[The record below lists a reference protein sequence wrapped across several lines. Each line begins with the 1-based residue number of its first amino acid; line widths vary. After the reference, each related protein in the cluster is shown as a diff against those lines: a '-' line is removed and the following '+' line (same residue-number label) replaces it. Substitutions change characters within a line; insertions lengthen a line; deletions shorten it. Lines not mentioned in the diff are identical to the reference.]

1 MASLGLVRRTVGALT
16 LALLLLVSP
25 ATPSLSAWADE
36 STPTPSPA
44 PSEVATENQTV
55 EHAVSLLMDQYVHP
69 VDSATL
75 LNAGWTRLQ
84 NDATRAGAPAPGDP
98 PAFTGDR
105 VGDLGALHDALTAYI
120 DQMPSLPDGFVPAYS
135 LVRGMVDLLNEGH
148 TYFLDPGAYQ
158 DYQQWTAGQR
168 HYVGIGVGL
177 STRGAQPSIVEVYEN
192 TPAAQAGLRVG
203 DVILQIDG
211 RSVDG
216 LASNEVTSLMRGPAD
231 SQVDL
236 LVQRVGEDDPLSF
249 TLTRVDINLAFVD
262 QRVVGDDVGY
272 VLLRGF
278 PEPSV
283 IDTVEQ
289 DFDTFQQ
296 QGVHGLILDLR
307 GNGGG
312 RIDLGRR
319 LLGDFIPS
327 GTPLF
332 RQIDRDGRA
341 QTDRSRGSVRF
352 TTPLVVLVDGGTAS
366 MAELFASAIEED
378 GAGKVVGSL
387 TAGSVA
393 GSEVFPLGDGSGLQV
408 TVFDIH
414 AADDKVLNGVGVA
427 PDQTV
432 DPDPTAVASGDD
444 PTLDRAVEI
453 LHAESTGTEPSPAPA
468 G

>member
-1 MASLGLVRRTVGALT
+1 MAMPALARRIIGALT
-16 LALLLLVSP
+16 LALLLLVWP
-25 ATPSLSAWADE
+25 TAAGLSAWAQE
-36 STPTPSPA
+36 STPTPA
-44 PSEVATENQTV
+44 PSDVDTENQTV
-55 EHAVSLLMDQYVHP
+55 DHAVSLLLDQYVRP
-69 VDSATL
+69 IDSAAL

-84 NDATRAGAPAPGDP
+84 HDAARAGAPAPGEP

-105 VGDLGALHDALTAYI
+105 VGDLGALHDALTAYLE
-120 DQMPSLPDGFVPAYS
+120 QMPAPPDGFTPSYS
-135 LVRGMVDLLNEGH
+135 IVRGMVDLLNEGH
-148 TYFLDPGAYQ
+148 TYFLDPSAYQ

-192 TPAAQAGLRVG
+192 TPASQAGLRVG

-211 RSVDG
+211 RSLDG
-216 LASNEVTSLMRGPAD
+216 LTSGEVTGLMRGPVD

-236 LVQRVGEDDPLSF
+236 QVQRAGEADPLTF
-249 TLTRVDINLAFVD
+249 TLTRVDINLSFVD
-262 QRVVGDDVGY
+262 QRVVGDDLGY

-289 DFDTFQQ
+289 DFDAFQQ
-296 QGVHGLILDLR
+296 QGLHGLILDLR

-332 RQIDRDGRA
+332 RQIDRDGHE

-414 AADDKVLNGVGVA
+414 AADDRVLNGVGVV

-432 DPDPTAVASGDD
+432 DPDPAAIAGGDD
-444 PTLDRAVEI
+444 PTLDRAVDL
-453 LHAESTGTEPSPAPA
+453 LHAASAGPEPAPAPA